1 MGWGLCS
8 WTLFIC
14 EKGNDPKWGLLRF
27 SANITVLFSWNFYF
41 FVLFCFA
48 LIKPWFIHYPVL
60 FCLGRG
66 MVEIWILLW
75 KTCSSVSWGQRKEKL
90 NIDFEQNCT
99 HVITVQNVDLNWAL
113 FTSVGDP
120 FKFVLV
126 LCFQGLNGC
135 IIHSWQKGSEINR
148 DWKLVH
154 LMSTWKN
161 TDCIFSVVWKG
172 N

>member
-41 FVLFCFA
+41 FCF
-48 LIKPWFIHYPVL
+48 VL
-60 FCLGRG
+60 FCLDKAVIYSWPCTLLFRAWDGGNMNSAMENMFISIMRSEER
-66 MVEIWILLW
+66 EIKYWLW
-75 KTCSSVSWGQRKEKL
+75 AKL
-90 NIDFEQNCT
+90 YPCDNSAECWFK
-99 HVITVQNVDLNWAL
+99 LGL

-135 IIHSWQKGSEINR
+135 IIRSWQKGSEINR